1 LAIFR
6 RHTSVLLSSQRSLFA
21 GANFHAHLRH
31 SSGAPSFPRNFHV
44 DNLRKCLTRAGFDA
58 SLYAGHSFRRG
69 MATWA
74 ELSARMDDGDI
85 KIPGCWISDAVS
97 VKLYQET
104 TTSHVAHMA
113 QMTLRPRAPSR
124 TVLSPPPMLAAP
136 ALLPWLG
143 RRRAPLT
150 VAVHACQPA
159 RAEATV
165 ALLRH
170 DRGGPCPH
178 GFMDNRVKV
187 TQSAIVLESAKRHK
201 SSSSSS

>member
-1 LAIFR
+1 LETTLLSASLHPRPNPSDVRHNRRPFRPTEAPVDPLAIFR

-124 TVLSPPPMLAAP
+124 TVLSPPPMLV
-136 ALLPWLG
+136 G
-143 RRRAPLT
+143 RRVTANPRLRRRPLCSPGL
-150 VAVHACQPA
+150 AAGEP
-159 RAEATV
+159 
-165 ALLRH
+165 L
-170 DRGGPCPH
+170 
-178 GFMDNRVKV
+178 
-187 TQSAIVLESAKRHK
+187 
-201 SSSSSS
+201 